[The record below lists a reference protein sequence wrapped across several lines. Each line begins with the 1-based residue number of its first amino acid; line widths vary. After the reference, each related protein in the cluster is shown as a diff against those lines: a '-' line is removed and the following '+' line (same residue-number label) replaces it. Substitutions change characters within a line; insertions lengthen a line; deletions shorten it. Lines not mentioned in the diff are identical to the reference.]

1 MNTTYN
7 RTQNMI
13 AENNVVLGSFT
24 KLPFDSI
31 LLLKADTNY
40 TQVYLTDG
48 RSFLSSTSLGILE
61 NRLKDKCFFRANRS
75 LVINLNYMIDFEV
88 NTAELKMK
96 NNDVFVVSRRRL
108 KGLLQIKN
116 QINNNLN

>member
-1 MNTTYN
+1 
-7 RTQNMI
+7 MI